1 MGIFRAYDI
10 RGIYGKDLTEEIM
23 TKIGEAAGTLSQA
36 PSRLEETSESTEL
49 KLEEAFVSGLKKTG
63 SNANLVGTC
72 PASLCV
78 FANSKMNNNATA
90 YITASHL
97 PAEWNGVKFF
107 HQDGVGFFEDENKKL
122 GEISASEKFK
132 TGTGTAKKIEG
143 MDTEYAN
150 FVAEKIKPEKISV
163 VADFGNGAAC
173 LLVPKILQENRC

>member
-1 MGIFRAYDI
+1 MSIFRAYDI

-23 TKIGEAAGTLSQA
+23 TRIGEAAGTFCPGTFTIGRDFREHGAQ
-36 PSRLEETSESTEL
+36 
-49 KLEEAFVSGLKKTG
+49 LEEAFVSGLKKTG

-78 FANSKMNNNATA
+78 FANWKMKNDVTA

-122 GEISASEKFK
+122 GEISSSGNFK
-132 TGTGTAKKIEG
+132 TGTGFSEEA
-143 MDTEYAN
+143 
-150 FVAEKIKPEKISV
+150 
-163 VADFGNGAAC
+163 
-173 LLVPKILQENRC
+173 